1 MGASVAASGRLR
13 RAMVPILPANGAARL
28 LSSLT
33 PLFFVLLAAALVSS
47 AAGNARKQAAGIQN
61 GDNRGL
67 FLIARPGLGDPFF
80 TKSTVVML
88 PLENAELVVGVIINK
103 PTHVPLSELFPHA
116 RSLEKQSATA
126 YFGGPVDTH
135 DLSAIFRS
143 ANPSEHDLH
152 LFADVY
158 ITFDADE
165 ITSLVKNSKQPSS
178 LRIFLGRAQWGQAQ
192 LQREVLEG
200 AWYNERLNADPIFS
214 ADPGKVWKEL
224 LARAAPRPDVEYRRP
239 RDLAP
244 SRQIVPASFRKAR
257 P

>member
-1 MGASVAASGRLR
+1 MGVSVAASGRLR
-13 RAMVPILPANGAARL
+13 RAMVRIFPASGAARL
-28 LSSLT
+28 LPLLT
-33 PLFFVLLAAALVSS
+33 LLFFASLAAALASG
-47 AAGNARKQAAGIQN
+47 AAANARKQAAGIQN

-88 PLENAELVVGVIINK
+88 PLENSELVVGVIINK
-103 PTHVPLSELFPHA
+103 PTRVPLSELFPHA

-143 ANPSEHDLH
+143 ANPSEHALH

-192 LQREVLEG
+192 LQREMMG
-200 AWYNERLNADPIFS
+200 AWYSVRLNADPIFS

-224 LARAAPRPDVEYRRP
+224 LARAAPRPDVEYRQP
-239 RDLAP
+239 RDWSP
-244 SRQIVPASFRKAR
+244 RRQIVLASFRKSR
-257 P
+257 L

>member
-1 MGASVAASGRLR
+1 MGACVAASGKLR
-13 RAMVPILPANGAARL
+13 RTMVPNFPASRAVRL
-28 LSSLT
+28 LSPLT
-33 PLFFVLLAAALVSS
+33 ALLLVLLAAALVSS
-47 AAGNARKQAAGIQN
+47 AAANARKQAAGIQN

-67 FLIARPGLGDPFF
+67 FLVARPGLGDPFF

-88 PLENAELVVGVIINK
+88 PLENSELVVGVIINK
-103 PTHVPLSELFPHA
+103 PTRVPLSELFPHA

-126 YFGGPVDTH
+126 YFGGPVDMH

-152 LFADVY
+152 LFGDVY

-192 LQREVLEG
+192 LQREMMG
-200 AWYNERLNADPIFS
+200 SWYSVRLNADPIFS

-239 RDLAP
+239 RDMAP
-244 SRQIVPASFRKAR
+244 SRQIVPASFRKSR
-257 P
+257 L